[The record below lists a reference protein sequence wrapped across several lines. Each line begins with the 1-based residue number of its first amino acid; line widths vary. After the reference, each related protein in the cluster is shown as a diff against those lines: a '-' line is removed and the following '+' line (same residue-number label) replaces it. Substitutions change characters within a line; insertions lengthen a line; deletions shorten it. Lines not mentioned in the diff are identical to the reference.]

1 MSRDIL
7 PQDQDYFPS
16 RELCKC
22 LKASLDVMQIIW
34 GILYIGGRWFGMEP
48 LNTSST
54 FEHVLYGLE
63 DVQGIPFH
71 CGVLNGSLE
80 HEMFV
85 KQSVKY
91 TFSSNSTS
99 SRDRLLRE
107 KRAVLPQKSYV
118 ELFVVVD
125 HNRFLMKNSDP
136 AAVQKET
143 VELINYV
150 DGMYTPLNIQIVLVG
165 LEIWTDAN
173 HISVMDGSAG
183 DVLGRFVSW
192 RQKDLLKRSR
202 NDAGHLIIGR
212 NSFSG
217 SIGMAFVG
225 TVCSHVQGGSISTL
239 NHNKMLR
246 HATVV
251 AHELGHNLGMKHDD
265 KRCPA
270 SYIMHSTD
278 NGSRN
283 FSTCSADDFEAF
295 ILNGGGNCLRNPPKT
310 SNVYK
315 EPVCGNNVVDNNEEC
330 DCGKPQECSN
340 PCCDASTCKL
350 TPGSQCAQGL
360 CCKNCK
366 FKVAGAECRAKQDVC
381 DLPEYCNGS
390 TAYCPD
396 DVYIMN
402 GYPCSN
408 SKAYCYYGVCQS
420 FDSQCESIYGK
431 GARKAPDI
439 CFEKANIK
447 GDRFGNCGMKGG
459 VYKKCP
465 VQHSLCGKL
474 QCTSVSLQNLPA
486 WSVVSNASGV
496 LCWSSDFDLGSDIP
510 DPAQVHDGTA
520 CGENKACVGF
530 ECVDARYL
538 GYSCDVKEK
547 CNNNGV
553 CNNNGN
559 CHCNPGWAPPFCNH
573 SGYGGSVDSGP
584 AHTDTSLRDGLL
596 IFFFLVVPVAI
607 LIAAAVLKRDAIRR
621 KLCRK
626 SRGQHRD
633 NNGQEPKQC
642 NGASHETGNNQL
654 PGWKQSRRELLQC
667 LEGFLRTLLTGAPL
681 PGPAQPGW
689 ERFLGCCR
697 RQGLLPAA
705 DGDAGAA
712 SGPLLLLLDDNFY
725 YQSMRYEV
733 YQLARKYSLGFCQL
747 FLECPLECCLQR
759 NRLRSDPVPEETI
772 QLMARKTEMPD
783 LRKNAWEQHSLIL
796 SSSDCISED
805 DEQIMN
811 LLATALE
818 NPERPIEEDTEQK
831 EAARAISAASAVHQA
846 DQACRR
852 VISQAMQDAKGKNVL
867 PSEMKSLAEELN
879 KLKAE
884 FLEDLRQGKTL
895 KTQYSDPATS
905 VISSF
910 QHEATNVV
918 NKYILK

>member
-1 MSRDIL
+1 VEGIADSTLALSTCDGLR
-7 PQDQDYFPS
+7 
-16 RELCKC
+16 
-22 LKASLDVMQIIW
+22 

-125 HNRFLMKNSDP
+125 HNRVIVSSNTKYILLHWI
-136 AAVQKET
+136 
-143 VELINYV
+143 LIITFFQ
-150 DGMYTPLNIQIVLVG
+150 MYTPLNIQIVLVG

-202 NDAGHLIIGR
+202 ND
-212 NSFSG
+212 
-217 SIGMAFVG
+217 
-225 TVCSHVQGGSISTL
+225 L

-340 PCCDASTCKL
+340 PCCDAATCKL

-486 WSVVSNASGV
+486 WSVVNNASGV

-584 AHTDTSLRDGLL
+584 AHTGGNFAGKAGDS
-596 IFFFLVVPVAI
+596 
-607 LIAAAVLKRDAIRR
+607 
-621 KLCRK
+621 
-626 SRGQHRD
+626 
-633 NNGQEPKQC
+633 
-642 NGASHETGNNQL
+642 TGI
-654 PGWKQSRRELLQC
+654 S
-667 LEGFLRTLLTGAPL
+667 LLTGAIP
-681 PGPAQPGW
+681 
-689 ERFLGCCR
+689 
-697 RQGLLPAA
+697 
-705 DGDAGAA
+705 
-712 SGPLLLLLDDNFY
+712 
-725 YQSMRYEV
+725 
-733 YQLARKYSLGFCQL
+733 
-747 FLECPLECCLQR
+747 
-759 NRLRSDPVPEETI
+759 T
-772 QLMARKTEMPD
+772 
-783 LRKNAWEQHSLIL
+783 
-796 SSSDCISED
+796 
-805 DEQIMN
+805 
-811 LLATALE
+811 
-818 NPERPIEEDTEQK
+818 
-831 EAARAISAASAVHQA
+831 
-846 DQACRR
+846 
-852 VISQAMQDAKGKNVL
+852 
-867 PSEMKSLAEELN
+867 
-879 KLKAE
+879 
-884 FLEDLRQGKTL
+884 
-895 KTQYSDPATS
+895 
-905 VISSF
+905 
-910 QHEATNVV
+910 
-918 NKYILK
+918 

>member
-1 MSRDIL
+1 MLMHSLFFFTFGLIFTGNPFWIKGVTSEHTSRLSTLEIIIPRSLTGGEKHL
-7 PQDQDYFPS
+7 PFSHEERSDDNLSYS
-16 RELCKC
+16 VKTRNGTYL
-22 LKASLDVMQIIW
+22 LKLKKNK
-34 GILYIGGRWFGMEP
+34 GILYIGGRWYGMEP

-54 FEHVLYGLE
+54 FEHVLYELE

-91 TFSSNSTS
+91 TFSSNTTS
-99 SRDRLLRE
+99 SRDGLLRQ

-125 HNRFLMKNSDP
+125 HNRFLLKNSDP

-150 DGMYTPLNIQIVLVG
+150 DGMYRALNIQIVLVG
-165 LEIWTDAN
+165 LEVWTDAN

-183 DVLGRFVSW
+183 DVLSRFVSW

-202 NDAGHLIIGR
+202 NDVGHLII
-212 NSFSG
+212 
-217 SIGMAFVG
+217 
-225 TVCSHVQGGSISTL
+225 
-239 NHNKMLR
+239 
-246 HATVV
+246 
-251 AHELGHNLGMKHDD
+251 
-265 KRCPA
+265 
-270 SYIMHSTD
+270 
-278 NGSRN
+278 GSRN

-330 DCGKPQECSN
+330 DCGKPQ
-340 PCCDASTCKL
+340 
-350 TPGSQCAQGL
+350 
-360 CCKNCK
+360 

-420 FDSQCESIYGK
+420 FDSQCQSIYGK

-486 WSVVSNASGV
+486 WSVVNNASGV

-520 CGENKACVGF
+520 CGENK
-530 ECVDARYL
+530 
-538 GYSCDVKEK
+538 
-547 CNNNGV
+547 V

-596 IFFFLVVPVAI
+596 IFFFLVVPVVT
-607 LIAAAVLKRDAIRR
+607 LAAVAAFKRDAIKR

-633 NNGQEPKQC
+633 NNGQEPKQG
-642 NGASHETGNNQL
+642 NRTTHETGNNQL
-654 PGWKQSRRELLQC
+654 ETSTDLKEDEWSDRVCPNRPPSYVSEMDPGDGSRKSIQEIQGKESPPERRSSCSAETNSLPRTELWIHL
-667 LEGFLRTLLTGAPL
+667 
-681 PGPAQPGW
+681 
-689 ERFLGCCR
+689 
-697 RQGLLPAA
+697 
-705 DGDAGAA
+705 
-712 SGPLLLLLDDNFY
+712 
-725 YQSMRYEV
+725 
-733 YQLARKYSLGFCQL
+733 SLGTKAHPGCVRANL
-747 FLECPLECCLQR
+747 GVL
-759 NRLRSDPVPEETI
+759 NG
-772 QLMARKTEMPD
+772 K
-783 LRKNAWEQHSLIL
+783 K
-796 SSSDCISED
+796 SE
-805 DEQIMN
+805 
-811 LLATALE
+811 
-818 NPERPIEEDTEQK
+818 
-831 EAARAISAASAVHQA
+831 
-846 DQACRR
+846 
-852 VISQAMQDAKGKNVL
+852 
-867 PSEMKSLAEELN
+867 
-879 KLKAE
+879 
-884 FLEDLRQGKTL
+884 
-895 KTQYSDPATS
+895 
-905 VISSF
+905 
-910 QHEATNVV
+910 
-918 NKYILK
+918 

>member
-1 MSRDIL
+1 FCFQEHSGDTLSYSVKTRNGTYL
-7 PQDQDYFPS
+7 
-16 RELCKC
+16 
-22 LKASLDVMQIIW
+22 LKLKKNKNLVSEDFMLFTYGENGKLEAIQSKNETHCYYHGIVEGIADSTVSLSTCDGLR
-34 GILYIGGRWFGMEP
+34 GILYIGGKWYGMEP

-54 FEHVLYGLE
+54 FEHVFYELE
-63 DVQGIPFH
+63 DKQDTPFH
-71 CGVLNGSLE
+71 CGVLNGSLQYE
-80 HEMFV
+80 KMFV
-85 KQSVKY
+85 KQAVKY
-91 TFSSNSTS
+91 TFSSNTTS
-99 SRDRLLRE
+99 SRDKLLRE

-125 HNRFLMKNSDP
+125 NKRFLLKNSDP

-150 DGMYTPLNIQIVLVG
+150 DGMYRPLNIQIVLVG

-202 NDAGHLIIGR
+202 NDVSHLIIGR
-212 NSFSG
+212 SSFKG

-225 TVCSHVQGGSISTL
+225 TVCSQVQGGSISTL
-239 NHNKMLR
+239 NHDNMLR

-265 KRCPA
+265 RRCPA

-283 FSTCSADDFEAF
+283 FSTCSADDFETL

-310 SNVYK
+310 SNVYR

-340 PCCDASTCKL
+340 PCCDAATCKL

-366 FKVAGAECRAKQDVC
+366 FKVAGAECRAKRDFC
-381 DLPEYCNGS
+381 DLPEYCNG
-390 TAYCPD
+390 TNAYCPE

-402 GYPCSN
+402 GHPCSN

-486 WSVVSNASGV
+486 WSVVNNASGV

-530 ECVDARYL
+530 ECVDATYL
-538 GYSCDVKEK
+538 GYNCDVKQK

-559 CHCNPGWAPPFCNH
+559 CHCNAGWAPPFCNE
-573 SGYGGSVDSGP
+573 SGYGGSIDSGP

-596 IFFFLVVPVAI
+596 IFFFLVLPVVIVAALAI
-607 LIAAAVLKRDAIRR
+607 IKRDAIRR
-621 KLCRK
+621 TFCRK
-626 SRGQHRD
+626 SR
-633 NNGQEPKQC
+633 
-642 NGASHETGNNQL
+642 
-654 PGWKQSRRELLQC
+654 
-667 LEGFLRTLLTGAPL
+667 
-681 PGPAQPGW
+681 
-689 ERFLGCCR
+689 
-697 RQGLLPAA
+697 RQ
-705 DGDAGAA
+705 
-712 SGPLLLLLDDNFY
+712 
-725 YQSMRYEV
+725 
-733 YQLARKYSLGFCQL
+733 
-747 FLECPLECCLQR
+747 
-759 NRLRSDPVPEETI
+759 
-772 QLMARKTEMPD
+772 
-783 LRKNAWEQHSLIL
+783 
-796 SSSDCISED
+796 
-805 DEQIMN
+805 
-811 LLATALE
+811 
-818 NPERPIEEDTEQK
+818 
-831 EAARAISAASAVHQA
+831 
-846 DQACRR
+846 
-852 VISQAMQDAKGKNVL
+852 
-867 PSEMKSLAEELN
+867 
-879 KLKAE
+879 
-884 FLEDLRQGKTL
+884 
-895 KTQYSDPATS
+895 
-905 VISSF
+905 
-910 QHEATNVV
+910 
-918 NKYILK
+918 

>member
-1 MSRDIL
+1 GFSEHTSRLSTLEIIIPRSL
-7 PQDQDYFPS
+7 TG
-16 RELCKC
+16 REKHPPFSHEVCYWKNDEIMFY
-22 LKASLDVMQIIW
+22 SIMIVR
-34 GILYIGGRWFGMEP
+34 GILYIGGKWYGMEP

-63 DVQGIPFH
+63 DEQGVPFH

-85 KQSVKY
+85 KPS
-91 TFSSNSTS
+91 
-99 SRDRLLRE
+99 E

-125 HNRFLMKNSDP
+125 HNR
-136 AAVQKET
+136 
-143 VELINYV
+143 
-150 DGMYTPLNIQIVLVG
+150 MYSALNIQIVLVG

-173 HISVMDGSAG
+173 HIAVMDGSAG

-202 NDAGHLIIGR
+202 ND
-212 NSFSG
+212 
-217 SIGMAFVG
+217 V
-225 TVCSHVQGGSISTL
+225 L
-239 NHNKMLR
+239 NHDKMLR

-270 SYIMHSTD
+270 NYIMHSTD

-283 FSTCSADDFEAF
+283 FSACSADDFEAF
-295 ILNGGGNCLRNPPKT
+295 ILSGGGNCLRNPPKT

-315 EPVCGNNVVDNNEEC
+315 EPVCGNNVVDKNEEC

-340 PCCDASTCKL
+340 PCCDAATCKL

-402 GYPCSN
+402 GHPCSN
-408 SKAYCYYGVCQS
+408 SKAYCYYGLCQS
-420 FDSQCESIYGK
+420 K
-431 GARKAPDI
+431 LAPDI

-486 WSVVSNASGV
+486 WSVVNNASGV

-520 CGENKACVGF
+520 CGENKACLGF
-530 ECVDARYL
+530 ECLDARFL
-538 GYSCDVKEK
+538 GYSCDVKQK

-559 CHCNPGWAPPFCNH
+559 CHCNPGWAPPFCNQ
-573 SGYGGSVDSGP
+573 SGYGGSIDSGP
-584 AHTDTSLRDGLL
+584 AHRGRTLKLALILPQGLRNNLL
-596 IFFFLVVPVAI
+596 I
-607 LIAAAVLKRDAIRR
+607 
-621 KLCRK
+621 
-626 SRGQHRD
+626 
-633 NNGQEPKQC
+633 
-642 NGASHETGNNQL
+642 T
-654 PGWKQSRRELLQC
+654 
-667 LEGFLRTLLTGAPL
+667 
-681 PGPAQPGW
+681 
-689 ERFLGCCR
+689 
-697 RQGLLPAA
+697 
-705 DGDAGAA
+705 
-712 SGPLLLLLDDNFY
+712 
-725 YQSMRYEV
+725 
-733 YQLARKYSLGFCQL
+733 
-747 FLECPLECCLQR
+747 
-759 NRLRSDPVPEETI
+759 
-772 QLMARKTEMPD
+772 
-783 LRKNAWEQHSLIL
+783 
-796 SSSDCISED
+796 
-805 DEQIMN
+805 
-811 LLATALE
+811 
-818 NPERPIEEDTEQK
+818 
-831 EAARAISAASAVHQA
+831 
-846 DQACRR
+846 
-852 VISQAMQDAKGKNVL
+852 
-867 PSEMKSLAEELN
+867 
-879 KLKAE
+879 
-884 FLEDLRQGKTL
+884 
-895 KTQYSDPATS
+895 
-905 VISSF
+905 
-910 QHEATNVV
+910 
-918 NKYILK
+918 

>member
-1 MSRDIL
+1 FCFQEHSGDNL
-7 PQDQDYFPS
+7 SYS
-16 RELCKC
+16 LNTSNGTYL
-22 LKASLDVMQIIW
+22 LKLKKNKKLVSEDFMLFTYGENGKLEATQSKTETHCYYHGIVEGIADSTVALSTCDGLR
-34 GILYIGGRWFGMEP
+34 GILYIGGKWYGMEP

-54 FEHVLYGLE
+54 FEHVFYELE
-63 DVQGIPFH
+63 DKQNIPFH
-71 CGVLNGSLE
+71 CGVLNGSLQYE
-80 HEMFV
+80 KMFL
-85 KQSVKY
+85 KQAVKY
-91 TFSSNSTS
+91 TFSSNTTS
-99 SRDRLLRE
+99 SRDKLLRE

-125 HNRFLMKNSDP
+125 NNRFLLKNSDP

-150 DGMYTPLNIQIVLVG
+150 DGMYRALNIQIVLVG

-202 NDAGHLIIGR
+202 NDVSHLIIGR
-212 NSFSG
+212 SSFKG

-225 TVCSHVQGGSISTL
+225 TVCSQVQGGSISTL
-239 NHNKMLR
+239 NHNNMLR

-283 FSTCSADDFEAF
+283 FSMCSADDFETL

-310 SNVYK
+310 SNVYR

-340 PCCDASTCKL
+340 PCCDAATCKL

-366 FKVAGAECRAKQDVC
+366 FKVAGAECRAKRDFC
-381 DLPEYCNGS
+381 DLPEYCNG
-390 TAYCPD
+390 TNAYCPE

-402 GYPCSN
+402 GHPCSN

-486 WSVVSNASGV
+486 WSVVNNASGV

-530 ECVDARYL
+530 ECVDATYL
-538 GYSCDVKEK
+538 GYNCDVKQK

-559 CHCNPGWAPPFCNH
+559 CHCSVGWAPPSCNQ
-573 SGYGGSVDSGP
+573 SGYGGSIDSGP

-596 IFFFLVVPVAI
+596 IFFFLVLPVVIVAALAI
-607 LIAAAVLKRDAIRR
+607 IKRDAIRR
-621 KLCRK
+621 KFCRK
-626 SRGQHRD
+626 SR
-633 NNGQEPKQC
+633 
-642 NGASHETGNNQL
+642 
-654 PGWKQSRRELLQC
+654 
-667 LEGFLRTLLTGAPL
+667 
-681 PGPAQPGW
+681 
-689 ERFLGCCR
+689 
-697 RQGLLPAA
+697 
-705 DGDAGAA
+705 
-712 SGPLLLLLDDNFY
+712 
-725 YQSMRYEV
+725 
-733 YQLARKYSLGFCQL
+733 
-747 FLECPLECCLQR
+747 
-759 NRLRSDPVPEETI
+759 
-772 QLMARKTEMPD
+772 
-783 LRKNAWEQHSLIL
+783 
-796 SSSDCISED
+796 
-805 DEQIMN
+805 
-811 LLATALE
+811 
-818 NPERPIEEDTEQK
+818 
-831 EAARAISAASAVHQA
+831 
-846 DQACRR
+846 
-852 VISQAMQDAKGKNVL
+852 
-867 PSEMKSLAEELN
+867 
-879 KLKAE
+879 
-884 FLEDLRQGKTL
+884 
-895 KTQYSDPATS
+895 TQ
-905 VISSF
+905 
-910 QHEATNVV
+910 
-918 NKYILK
+918 

>member
-1 MSRDIL
+1 SKNEVLYLIKL
-7 PQDQDYFPS
+7 PLRVRIFSEKPGEPRKIDLLGMRLTIVSFNSGTHCYYHGTVEGIADS
-16 RELCKC
+16 TLALSTCDGLR
-22 LKASLDVMQIIW
+22 
-34 GILYIGGRWFGMEP
+34 GILYIGGKWYGMEP

-63 DVQGIPFH
+63 DEQGIPFH

-99 SRDRLLRE
+99 SRDRHLR
-107 KRAVLPQKSYV
+107 
-118 ELFVVVD
+118 
-125 HNRFLMKNSDP
+125 NSDP

-150 DGMYTPLNIQIVLVG
+150 DGMYSALNIQIVLVG

-183 DVLGRFVSW
+183 DVLSRFVSW

-202 NDAGHLIIGR
+202 ND
-212 NSFSG
+212 
-217 SIGMAFVG
+217 V
-225 TVCSHVQGGSISTL
+225 L
-239 NHNKMLR
+239 NHDKMLR

-278 NGSRN
+278 KN

-315 EPVCGNNVVDNNEEC
+315 EPVCGNNVVDKNEEC

-340 PCCDASTCKL
+340 PCCDAATCKL

-465 VQHSLCGKL
+465 VHLCGKL

-486 WSVVSNASGV
+486 WSVVNNASGV

-520 CGENKACVGF
+520 CGENKACLGF
-530 ECVDARYL
+530 ECLDARFL
-538 GYSCDVKEK
+538 GYSCDVKQK

-553 CNNNGN
+553 
-559 CHCNPGWAPPFCNH
+559 
-573 SGYGGSVDSGP
+573 
-584 AHTDTSLRDGLL
+584 
-596 IFFFLVVPVAI
+596 
-607 LIAAAVLKRDAIRR
+607 
-621 KLCRK
+621 
-626 SRGQHRD
+626 SRW
-633 NNGQEPKQC
+633 C
-642 NGASHETGNNQL
+642 FVS
-654 PGWKQSRRELLQC
+654 C
-667 LEGFLRTLLTGAPL
+667 F
-681 PGPAQPGW
+681 
-689 ERFLGCCR
+689 
-697 RQGLLPAA
+697 
-705 DGDAGAA
+705 
-712 SGPLLLLLDDNFY
+712 
-725 YQSMRYEV
+725 
-733 YQLARKYSLGFCQL
+733 
-747 FLECPLECCLQR
+747 
-759 NRLRSDPVPEETI
+759 
-772 QLMARKTEMPD
+772 
-783 LRKNAWEQHSLIL
+783 
-796 SSSDCISED
+796 
-805 DEQIMN
+805 
-811 LLATALE
+811 
-818 NPERPIEEDTEQK
+818 
-831 EAARAISAASAVHQA
+831 
-846 DQACRR
+846 
-852 VISQAMQDAKGKNVL
+852 
-867 PSEMKSLAEELN
+867 
-879 KLKAE
+879 
-884 FLEDLRQGKTL
+884 
-895 KTQYSDPATS
+895 
-905 VISSF
+905 
-910 QHEATNVV
+910 
-918 NKYILK
+918 

>member
-1 MSRDIL
+1 
-7 PQDQDYFPS
+7 
-16 RELCKC
+16 
-22 LKASLDVMQIIW
+22 
-34 GILYIGGRWFGMEP
+34 MEP

-54 FEHVLYGLE
+54 FEHVLYELE
-63 DVQGIPFH
+63 DEHGIPFH

-99 SRDRLLRE
+99 SRHRLLRE

-125 HNRFLMKNSDP
+125 HNRFLLKNSDP

-150 DGMYTPLNIQIVLVG
+150 DGMYGPLNIQIVLVG
-165 LEIWTDAN
+165 LEVWTDAN

-183 DVLGRFVSW
+183 DVLSRFVSW

-202 NDAGHLIIGR
+202 NDVGHLIIGR
-212 NSFSG
+212 SSFSG

-239 NHNKMLR
+239 NHNKILQ

-295 ILNGGGNCLRNPPKT
+295 ILNGGGNCLRNPPQT
-310 SNVYK
+310 SSVYK
-315 EPVCGNNVVDNNEEC
+315 EPVCGNNVVDKNEEC
-330 DCGKPQECSN
+330 DCGKPQVMHEIELDTYC
-340 PCCDASTCKL
+340 
-350 TPGSQCAQGL
+350 
-360 CCKNCK
+360 

-390 TAYCPD
+390 SPYCPD

-402 GYPCSN
+402 GHPCSSN
-408 SKAYCYYGVCQS
+408 KAYCYYGVCQS

-439 CFEKANIK
+439 CFKKANIK

-486 WSVVSNASGV
+486 WSVVNNASGV

-520 CGENKACVGF
+520 CGENKACLGF
-530 ECVDARYL
+530 ECLDARFL
-538 GYSCDVKEK
+538 GYSCDVKQK

-559 CHCNPGWAPPFCNH
+559 CHCNPGWAPPFCNQ
-573 SGYGGSVDSGP
+573 SGYGGSSDSGP

-596 IFFFLVVPVAI
+596 IFFFLVLPVAI
-607 LIAAAVLKRDAIRR
+607 LIAVAVFKRDAIRR

-626 SRGQHRD
+626 SRGQHRYFPSDRCYSNMRGCPRD
-633 NNGQEPKQC
+633 NNGQEPKQG
-642 NGASHETGNNQL
+642 NRASHETGN
-654 PGWKQSRRELLQC
+654 
-667 LEGFLRTLLTGAPL
+667 
-681 PGPAQPGW
+681 
-689 ERFLGCCR
+689 
-697 RQGLLPAA
+697 
-705 DGDAGAA
+705 
-712 SGPLLLLLDDNFY
+712 
-725 YQSMRYEV
+725 
-733 YQLARKYSLGFCQL
+733 
-747 FLECPLECCLQR
+747 
-759 NRLRSDPVPEETI
+759 
-772 QLMARKTEMPD
+772 
-783 LRKNAWEQHSLIL
+783 
-796 SSSDCISED
+796 
-805 DEQIMN
+805 
-811 LLATALE
+811 
-818 NPERPIEEDTEQK
+818 
-831 EAARAISAASAVHQA
+831 
-846 DQACRR
+846 
-852 VISQAMQDAKGKNVL
+852 
-867 PSEMKSLAEELN
+867 
-879 KLKAE
+879 
-884 FLEDLRQGKTL
+884 
-895 KTQYSDPATS
+895 TQ
-905 VISSF
+905 
-910 QHEATNVV
+910 
-918 NKYILK
+918 

>member
-1 MSRDIL
+1 MVMHSFFLFTFGLIFTGNLFWIKGGSSEHTSRLSTLEIIIPRSLTGREKHPPFSHEEHSDDNL
-7 PQDQDYFPS
+7 SYSVKTRNGTYLLKLKRNKKLLSDNFKLYTYGENGKLQATPS
-16 RELCKC
+16 KNETHCYYHGTVEGIADSTLALSTCDGLR
-22 LKASLDVMQIIW
+22 
-34 GILYIGGRWFGMEP
+34 GILYIGGRWYGMEP

-63 DVQGIPFH
+63 DEQGIPFH
-71 CGVLNGSLE
+71 CGVLKGSLE

-85 KQSVKY
+85 KPSVKY

-125 HNRFLMKNSDP
+125 HNRFLLKNSDS

-150 DGMYTPLNIQIVLVG
+150 DGMYSALNIQIVLVG
-165 LEIWTDAN
+165 LEIWTDTN
-173 HISVMDGSAG
+173 HIAVMDGSAG
-183 DVLGRFVSW
+183 DVLSRFVSW

-202 NDAGHLIIGR
+202 NDVAHLIIGR
-212 NSFSG
+212 SSFSG

-225 TVCSHVQGGSISTL
+225 SVCSHVQGGSISTL
-239 NHNKMLR
+239 NHDKMLR
-246 HATVV
+246 HTTVV

-270 SYIMHSTD
+270 NYIMHSTD

-295 ILNGGGNCLRNPPKT
+295 ILGGGGNCLRNPPKT

-315 EPVCGNNVVDNNEEC
+315 EPVCGNNVVDKNEEC

-340 PCCDASTCKL
+340 PCCDAATCKL

-366 FKVAGAECRAKQDVC
+366 FKVAGAECRAKQDAC

-402 GYPCSN
+402 GHPCSN

-420 FDSQCESIYGK
+420 FDAQCESIYGK

-486 WSVVSNASGV
+486 WSVVNNASGV

-520 CGENKACVGF
+520 CGENKACLGF
-530 ECVDARYL
+530 ECLDARFL

-559 CHCNPGWAPPFCNH
+559 CHCNPGWAPPFCNQ
-573 SGYGGSVDSGP
+573 SGYGGSIDSGP
-584 AHTDTSLRDGLL
+584 AHRDTSLRDGLL
-596 IFFFLVVPVAI
+596 IFFLLVLPVAI
-607 LIAAAVLKRDAIRR
+607 LIAVAVFKRDAIRR

-633 NNGQEPKQC
+633 SNGQEPKQG
-642 NGASHETGNNQL
+642 NRASHETGNNQ
-654 PGWKQSRRELLQC
+654 
-667 LEGFLRTLLTGAPL
+667 
-681 PGPAQPGW
+681 
-689 ERFLGCCR
+689 
-697 RQGLLPAA
+697 PAA
-705 DGDAGAA
+705 SSHNIFTILHFPGTRQPVQTQPPAA
-712 SGPLLLLLDDNFY
+712 SSRP
-725 YQSMRYEV
+725 
-733 YQLARKYSLGFCQL
+733 
-747 FLECPLECCLQR
+747 QR
-759 NRLRSDPVPEETI
+759 PPVP
-772 QLMARKTEMPD
+772 P
-783 LRKNAWEQHSLIL
+783 
-796 SSSDCISED
+796 
-805 DEQIMN
+805 
-811 LLATALE
+811 
-818 NPERPIEEDTEQK
+818 RPI
-831 EAARAISAASAVHQA
+831 V
-846 DQACRR
+846 
-852 VISQAMQDAKGKNVL
+852 
-867 PSEMKSLAEELN
+867 
-879 KLKAE
+879 
-884 FLEDLRQGKTL
+884 
-895 KTQYSDPATS
+895 
-905 VISSF
+905 
-910 QHEATNVV
+910 
-918 NKYILK
+918 

>member
-1 MSRDIL
+1 FCFQEHSDDNLSYSVKTRNGTYLLKLKKNKKLLSDDFKL
-7 PQDQDYFPS
+7 YTYGKNGKLQATPS
-16 RELCKC
+16 KNETHCYYHGTVEGIADSTLALSTCDGLR
-22 LKASLDVMQIIW
+22 
-34 GILYIGGRWFGMEP
+34 GILYIGGKWYGMEP

-54 FEHVLYGLE
+54 FEHVLYELE
-63 DVQGIPFH
+63 DEQGIPFH

-80 HEMFV
+80 HEMVV

-118 ELFVVVD
+118 ELYVVVD
-125 HNRFLMKNSDP
+125 HHRFLLKNSDP

-150 DGMYTPLNIQIVLVG
+150 DGMYSALNIQIVLVG

-183 DVLGRFVSW
+183 DVLSRFVSW

-202 NDAGHLIIGR
+202 NDVAHLIIGR
-212 NSFSG
+212 SSFSG

-239 NHNKMLR
+239 NHDKMLR

-270 SYIMHSTD
+270 NYIMHSTD

-295 ILNGGGNCLRNPPKT
+295 ILSGGGNCLRNPPKT

-315 EPVCGNNVVDNNEEC
+315 EPVCGNNVVDKNEEC

-340 PCCDASTCKL
+340 PCCDAATCKL

-402 GYPCSN
+402 GHPCSN

-431 GARKAPDI
+431 GRVGI
-439 CFEKANIK
+439 CS
-447 GDRFGNCGMKGG
+447 
-459 VYKKCP
+459 KKLEWITLILIFTCP
-465 VQHSLCGKL
+465 PCLRVSFIPNRHSLCGKL

-486 WSVVSNASGV
+486 WSVVNNASGV

-520 CGENKACVGF
+520 CGENKACLGC
-530 ECVDARYL
+530 ECLDARFL
-538 GYSCDVKEK
+538 GYSCDVKQK

-559 CHCNPGWAPPFCNH
+559 CHCNPGWAPPFCNQ
-573 SGYGGSVDSGP
+573 SGYGGSIDSGP
-584 AHTDTSLRDGLL
+584 AHRDTSLRDGLL
-596 IFFFLVVPVAI
+596 IFFLLVLPVAI
-607 LIAAAVLKRDAIRR
+607 LIAVAVFKRDAIRR

-626 SRGQHRD
+626 SRGQ
-633 NNGQEPKQC
+633 
-642 NGASHETGNNQL
+642 
-654 PGWKQSRRELLQC
+654 
-667 LEGFLRTLLTGAPL
+667 
-681 PGPAQPGW
+681 
-689 ERFLGCCR
+689 
-697 RQGLLPAA
+697 
-705 DGDAGAA
+705 
-712 SGPLLLLLDDNFY
+712 
-725 YQSMRYEV
+725 
-733 YQLARKYSLGFCQL
+733 
-747 FLECPLECCLQR
+747 
-759 NRLRSDPVPEETI
+759 
-772 QLMARKTEMPD
+772 
-783 LRKNAWEQHSLIL
+783 
-796 SSSDCISED
+796 
-805 DEQIMN
+805 
-811 LLATALE
+811 
-818 NPERPIEEDTEQK
+818 
-831 EAARAISAASAVHQA
+831 
-846 DQACRR
+846 
-852 VISQAMQDAKGKNVL
+852 
-867 PSEMKSLAEELN
+867 
-879 KLKAE
+879 
-884 FLEDLRQGKTL
+884 
-895 KTQYSDPATS
+895 
-905 VISSF
+905 
-910 QHEATNVV
+910 
-918 NKYILK
+918 